1 MPAVRDVLR
10 RKGTVIVAL
19 APSASVLD
27 AAQVMTDRSIGALL
41 VMDDG
46 RLLGIFTERD
56 VLRRVVATGRDPAS
70 TPLGEVMTANVLTCT
85 PATALDECR
94 EVMTARRLRHLP
106 VIGPDGLC
114 GIISSGDVLAFQVS
128 EQEGTIQDLSRFVY
142 DVR

>member
-10 RKGTVIVAL
+10 RKGAVIVAL
-19 APSASVLD
+19 APSATVLE
-27 AAQVMTDRSIGALL
+27 AAQVMTDRSIGAVL

-56 VLRRVVATGRDPAS
+56 VLRRVVATGRDPAA
-70 TPLGEVMTANVLTCT
+70 TALGEVMTREVLTCS
-85 PATALDECR
+85 PATSLAECR
-94 EVMTARRLRHLP
+94 EIMTARRLRHLP

-114 GIISSGDVLAFQVS
+114 GIISSGDVLALQVS